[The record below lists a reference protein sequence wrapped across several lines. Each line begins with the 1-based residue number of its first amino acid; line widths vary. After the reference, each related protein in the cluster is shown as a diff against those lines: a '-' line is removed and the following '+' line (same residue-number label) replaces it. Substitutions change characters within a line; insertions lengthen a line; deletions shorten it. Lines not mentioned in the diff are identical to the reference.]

1 LEVLRLKQ
9 ELRALIVQAATW
21 ESMNAVLIDQYV
33 IDSTIQ
39 CQNERF
45 SEGKHCNEET
55 QQTMAVKY
63 SDVITVSG
71 LSGMD
76 DERGFQ
82 QR

>member
-55 QQTMAVKY
+55 QQTMTVKY
-63 SDVITVSG
+63 SAVITVSG